1 MQTLQRA
8 PASVIAYKMGEINL
22 VTISPKYIEIGINYE
37 LLPGEVVPYNL
48 KLKHPPISQYSD
60 DLITI
65 LKHRPE
71 AISQNELNHIT
82 QSKKS
87 ASIQ

>member
-8 PASVIAYKMGEINL
+8 PASVIAYKTGEINL

-48 KLKHPPISQYSD
+48 KLKHPPISQYSND
-60 DLITI
+60 YSTQAQT
-65 LKHRPE
+65 RYYF
-71 AISQNELNHIT
+71 AELTEPYHPI
-82 QSKKS
+82 
-87 ASIQ
+87 

>member
-1 MQTLQRA
+1 MEDHWGVLMQTLQRA

-48 KLKHPPISQYSD
+48 KLKHPQISQYSND
-60 DLITI
+60 YSTQAQT
-65 LKHRPE
+65 RCYF
-71 AISQNELNHIT
+71 AELTEPYHPI
-82 QSKKS
+82 
-87 ASIQ
+87 